1 MSETQASRSTGPTES
16 VADLGLIGLAVM
28 GQNLALNFTD
38 HGHTVAV
45 HNRSTDRLD
54 ELMAGPGAGNER
66 LVPCVEVADLVR
78 AVARPRRIV
87 LMIKAGPAVDAVIDQ
102 LAPLLDEGDII
113 IDGGNSRYDD
123 TERRVAEVAA
133 RGLRFVGAGVSG
145 GEEGARHGP
154 SIMPGG
160 DPAAADLVV
169 PLLQSVAARAGDGR
183 PCADWL
189 GPGGSGHFVKMVHNG
204 IEYGDMQV
212 IAEAYS
218 LLAARG
224 LTHRE
229 MADTFAAWGEGLL
242 DSYLIDITADILATT
257 DDDGEPLV
265 AKILDVAGQK
275 GTGRWTVISAM
286 ELAQPV
292 TLVGEAVNARILSS
306 MKEQRVAAASVL
318 SGPDGTLA
326 AEAFS
331 LDDLRDALYGAKVV
345 SYAQG
350 FLLLADASEQ
360 FGWDLDLST
369 VASLWR
375 AGCIIRAALLED
387 IMSAFTSAPGLASLL
402 VDPTFAGRLGDVQA
416 GWRRVVTAAVGVG
429 IPVPAYTSALAF
441 LDGYR
446 RPSGPANLIQAQR
459 DYFGAHTYERVDRE
473 RGRWFHTDWTG
484 TGGDT
489 TSGSYNA

>member
-1 MSETQASRSTGPTES
+1 MSDISEAT
-16 VADLGLIGLAVM
+16 ADLGLIGLAVM
-28 GQNLALNFTD
+28 GQNLALNFAD
-38 HGHTVAV
+38 QGHVVAV
-45 HNRSTDRLD
+45 HNRSSDLID
-54 ELMAGPGAGNER
+54 ELMSGPGAGNDR
-66 LVPCVEVADLVR
+66 LIPCHEVADLIR
-78 AVARPRRIV
+78 AVKRPRRIV
-87 LMIKAGPAVDAVIDQ
+87 LMIKAGSPVDSVMAQ

-123 TERRVAEVAA
+123 TERRVAEAKA
-133 RGLRFVGAGVSG
+133 LGIRFVGAGVSG
-145 GEEGARHGP
+145 GEEGARNGP

-160 DPAAADLVV
+160 DPTTEDLVV
-169 PLLQSVAARAGDGR
+169 PLLQSVAAVAGDGR

-212 IAEAYS
+212 IAEAYD
-218 LLAARG
+218 LLSARG
-224 LTHRE
+224 MGHPE
-229 MADTFAAWGEGLL
+229 MAETFARWGEGLL
-242 DSYLIDITADILATT
+242 DSYLIDITAEILATN
-257 DDDGEPLV
+257 DDDGQPLV
-265 AKILDVAGQK
+265 TKILDMAGQK

-306 MKEQRVAAASVL
+306 MKDQRVAASSIL
-318 SGPDGTLA
+318 SGPA
-326 AEAFS
+326 AALDPDAFT

-350 FLLLADASEQ
+350 FLLLADASDQ
-360 FGWDLDLST
+360 FGWGLDLST

-387 IMSAFTSAPGLASLL
+387 IMSAFSADPVPASLL
-402 VDPTFAGRLGDVQA
+402 VDPTFAERLGEVTA
-416 GWRRVVTAAVGVG
+416 GWRRVLTAAIGAG
-429 IPVPAYTSALAF
+429 IPAPAYGSALAF

-446 RPSGPANLIQAQR
+446 RASGPANLIQAQR
-459 DYFGAHTYERVDRE
+459 DYFGAHTYERVDRD
-473 RGRWFHTDWTG
+473 RGQWFHTDWTG

>member
-1 MSETQASRSTGPTES
+1 MPDSHPTPGEAI
-16 VADLGLIGLAVM
+16 ADLGLIGLAVM

-45 HNRSTDRLD
+45 HNRSTAPID
-54 ELMAGPGAGNER
+54 ELMSGPGAGNER
-66 LVPCVEVADLVR
+66 LVPCVELGDLVR
-78 AVARPRRIV
+78 AIKRPRRIM
-87 LMIKAGPAVDAVIDQ
+87 LMIKAGPPVDAVIGQ
-102 LAPLLDEGDII
+102 LAPLLDDGDVI

-133 RGLRFVGAGVSG
+133 MGFRFVGAGVSG
-145 GEEGARHGP
+145 GEEGARNGP

-160 DPAAADLVV
+160 DPGAEDLVV
-169 PLLQSVAARAGDGR
+169 PMLRSVAAVANDGR

-218 LLAARG
+218 LMLAQGRSHA
-224 LTHRE
+224 E
-229 MADTFAAWGEGLL
+229 MAETFTAWGEGLL
-242 DSYLIDITADILATT
+242 DSYLIDITAEILATD
-257 DDDGEPLV
+257 DDDGQPLV
-265 AKILDVAGQK
+265 GKILDVAGQK

-306 MKEQRVAAASVL
+306 MKDQRVAAASIL
-318 SGPDGTLA
+318 AGPSGGIA
-326 AEAFS
+326 ADAFS

-350 FLLLADASEQ
+350 FLLLADASREL
-360 FGWDLDLST
+360 GWGLDLST

-387 IMSAFTSAPGLASLL
+387 IMAAFTAMPELDSLL
-402 VDPTFAGRLGDVQA
+402 VDPTFAGRLDDVGD
-416 GWRRVVTAAVGVG
+416 GWRRVVTAAIGAG
-429 IPVPAYTSALAF
+429 IPVPAYASALSF

-446 RPSGPANLIQAQR
+446 RATGPANLIQAQR

-473 RGRWFHTDWTG
+473 RGQWFHTDWTG